1 MTTSKAHSL
10 PGDTERTVA
19 LGRVEQ
25 KATIVGSLA
34 GGLAGAFFIY
44 ELFTPLY
51 LRYMALVLG
60 IGPGSKTR
68 GVIAFVAVGA
78 FFGLLF
84 GAFTA
89 RHVGTV
95 AGNLIA
101 FAKSNGVTR
110 SLLGPFFR
118 RAPLT
123 TTTTL
128 MGLAYGAVLGPLV
141 GRLLVPELVVGA
153 TPFGYELSRTAPEP
167 ILGFVVYGGVL
178 GWAYGRVVEREGSV
192 VIGGGALLGNETRAL
207 LFGPLV
213 GAVAGAVALLVFAPS
228 HLASLA
234 LVVGV
239 RPTPTNSLVI
249 WGALSFVLSM
259 LFVFTAAKT
268 VSQGPG
274 YARGVTSAGFAYGV
288 VLAVALGMLAVPYYT
303 TQVSELSVSVPN
315 TNLGA
320 IAGYVLYGTF
330 LGAAYGSATQSGSVL
345 PGVVRDHRDAVVFS
359 SLLGG
364 FLGGGVVYQAAGHA
378 QLLYYGSLVGYA
390 GSVPRSW
397 AVWLG
402 LSLVLGVFF
411 VRYVRPR
418 DESPGYL
425 WRSTRRGLGFGVV
438 SGLVVG
444 GMVVPGL
451 VSATTTFEL
460 SVPHLDP
467 MLLAGYT
474 LFGGIV
480 GAGFGVSF
488 DDDGVPGAWT
498 TTKAITFGSLLGG
511 LMGGLVVHNLAGHV
525 YIQFVGS
532 LFGVAGSIG
541 KSWAIW
547 LIVSLVFGGV
557 FARVLS
563 RKLDTYL
570 ASFADAA
577 ENNPDL
583 QALLGPAME
592 RAPVTT
598 TATGMGIAYGGVLA
612 LVVGA
617 LFLPFAVSASTD
629 FTFPFEF
636 AMNLAY
642 LFGFVVYGGFLGA
655 GYGVIV
661 ES

>member
-1 MTTSKAHSL
+1 
-10 PGDTERTVA
+10 VA

-25 KATIVGSLA
+25 KATVVGSLA
-34 GGLAGAFFIY
+34 GGLAGAYFIY
-44 ELFTPLY
+44 AAFTPLY

-68 GVIAFVAVGA
+68 GVIAFVAVAA

-95 AGNLIA
+95 AGNLMA

-128 MGLAYGAVLGPLV
+128 MGLAYGAIVGPLV

-153 TPFGYELSRTAPEP
+153 TPFGYELSQTAPEP

-178 GWAYGRVVEREGSV
+178 GLAYGRVVEREGSV
-192 VIGGGALLGNETRAL
+192 VIGGGDLLGKDLHAL

-213 GAVAGAVALLVFAPS
+213 GAAAGAAAFLVLVPG

-234 LVVGV
+234 LVAGV
-239 RPTPTNSLVI
+239 RPTPANALVV
-249 WGALSFVLSM
+249 WGLVSFVLSL
-259 LFVFTAAKT
+259 LFVFTAART
-268 VSQGPG
+268 VSRGPG

-288 VLAVALGMLAVPYYT
+288 VLAVGLGMLAVPHYT
-303 TQVSELSVSVPN
+303 TQVSEWSVSVPN
-315 TNLGA
+315 TNIGT
-320 IAGYVLYGTF
+320 ITGYLVYGTF
-330 LGAAYGSATQSGSVL
+330 LGAAYGSAKQSGSVL
-345 PGVVRDHRDAVVFS
+345 PSVVRDHRDAVVFS

-378 QLLYYGSLVGYA
+378 QLLFYGSLVGFA

-397 AVWLG
+397 AVWMG
-402 LSLVLGVFF
+402 LTFVLGVFF

-418 DESPGYL
+418 DESTGYL
-425 WRSTRRGLGFGVV
+425 WRSTRRGLGFGAVA
-438 SGLVVG
+438 GLVVG
-444 GMVVPGL
+444 GMLVPAL

-460 SVPHLDP
+460 PVPYLDP
-467 MLLAGYT
+467 MILAGYT
-474 LFGGIV
+474 LFGGVV
-480 GAGFGVSF
+480 GAGFGASF
-488 DDDGVPGAWT
+488 EETGVAGAWDT
-498 TTKAITFGSLLGG
+498 AKATTFGSLLGA
-511 LMGGLVVHNLAGHV
+511 LLGGLVVHNLAGHV

-532 LFGVAGSIG
+532 LFGVEGSIG
-541 KSWAIW
+541 KSWAAW
-547 LIVSLVFGGV
+547 VIVSLVFGGV

-563 RKLDTYL
+563 QKFDTYL
-570 ASFADAA
+570 TSFADAA
-577 ENNPDL
+577 EHNPDL
-583 QALLGPAME
+583 RAVLGPAMD
-592 RAPVTT
+592 RAPITT
-598 TATGMGIAYGGVLA
+598 TATGMGLAYGGVLA

-617 LFLPFAVSASTD
+617 LFLPFAVSSFTD
-629 FTFPFEF
+629 FSFPFEF

-655 GYGVIV
+655 GYGAIV
-661 ES
+661 EY